1 MNYKY
6 LKETRPKYRKGA
18 GYYKNRAWK
27 RKVKDYF
34 NKQRSKYYEKIGFA
48 TQHLSTFSEENIKN
62 PTLAEIKFEDIL
74 KTFNLPYTKQPFF
87 RKLKSSYIP
96 DFVLE
101 HPYYLIIEVDG
112 EYHATSKQSQYDRKR
127 DRLFGCK
134 GYKTI
139 RFKNKEVFENP
150 NQVKNRLRFEIEQ
163 QAKWNRNCK
172 KRETIFWDGALSVIK
187 PNKPI
192 SATQDSR
199 ILAVNPSL

>member
-6 LKETRPKYRKGA
+6 LRETRPKYKKGV
-18 GYYKNRAWK
+18 GYYKNLAWRK
-27 RKVKDYF
+27 KVKEYF
-34 NKQRSKYYEKIGFA
+34 NEQRNKYYEKIGFA
-48 TQHLSTFSEENIKN
+48 TCHLSVFSQENIKN
-62 PTLAEIKFEDIL
+62 PTLAEIRFEDIL
-74 KTFNLPYTKQPFF
+74 KTFNLQYKKQPFF

-112 EYHATSKQSQYDRKR
+112 EYHANSKQFQYDKKR

-150 NQVKNRLRFEIEQ
+150 QQVKNRLDFEIKQ
-163 QAKWNRNCK
+163 QFKWNHNCK
-172 KRETIFWDGALSVIK
+172 ARESIFWDGALSAIK
-187 PNKPI
+187 PTKPI
-192 SATQDSR
+192 KATQESSS
-199 ILAVNPSL
+199 LAENPSL